1 MLTIIHVALLDSGYC
16 SSSFWTLHQ
25 TSRTAVTVLCLT
37 FSGALIKKPAQSIFI
52 KTESLNWVRLWWET
66 PADLLAGWH
75 GFTSSTSLDMVPYQ
89 LQMNLVDLLHS
100 IPKYSSH
107 VQGYKTPNLVCVQP
121 STGLPKEDLYRQR
134 RWAQHVLF
142 AVNLSRFLI
151 CSGIRASSLSDCGL

>member
-1 MLTIIHVALLDSGYC
+1 MLLCWIQVIVQVPFEPYIRHPGLQSLFSV
-16 SSSFWTLHQ
+16 LHF
-25 TSRTAVTVLCLT
+25 LEHW
-37 FSGALIKKPAQSIFI
+37 SIFI
-52 KTESLNWVRLWWET
+52 KTKSLNWVRLWWET

-75 GFTSSTSLDMVPYQ
+75 GFTSSTSLDTVPYQ

-107 VQGYKTPNLVCVQP
+107 VQGYKRPNLVCVQP
-121 STGLPKEDLYRQR
+121 STGLRKEDLYRQR